1 VTLTSEYLLAVD
13 DRDMKPNTS
22 GVGSTIKGVKPF
34 FTTLGGMTS
43 TADSDYQDVL
53 VLDTYYDTSGGNAN
67 ALSFDKSTQL
77 IRHWQAGQTA
87 TSWGTSKTLAYTDS
101 NISGFNND
109 SNYLTST
116 DISGSDLILGDLKID
131 TQRSQ
136 DGSAARAFI
145 YTTSASGGAK
155 FKVFKNTNTTDGYA
169 RFKLDR
175 AYDYGNSDQMVQEA
189 IYQRRTTTKNVK
201 FRYDGD
207 VVTTDDVFL
216 EFYELS
222 DGTVEAWLCHDDYA
236 KSFITIYYDD
246 NLAETYPQPSAGT
259 PTGTLIHTTDPDT
272 ATPNWDISIGAGTF
286 SGNVGI
292 GTTSPDSLLHVNA
305 ASEPQVR
312 IENSDTSLTEGQVVG
327 GLLFEQNDSTSGG
340 AGISGRVQM
349 RASRR
354 PDNNGYFGTV
364 ADMDFLVSNAS
375 NGAASDNATKT
386 AMSIR
391 AGTGNI
397 GIGTITPGASLEVVG
412 NISASLAITASAFV
426 GDGSALTG
434 IDAGGFGYSNPIS
447 MSADTSTT
455 AGNYTS
461 IYGPMQ
467 INSGVTFTVAATSL
481 VKVETF

>member
-1 VTLTSEYLLAVD
+1 
-13 DRDMKPNTS
+13 MPNW
-22 GVGSTIKGVKPF
+22 KK
-34 FTTLGGMTS
+34 
-43 TADSDYQDVL
+43 
-53 VLDTYYDTSGGNAN
+53 
-67 ALSFDKSTQL
+67 L
-77 IRHWQAGQTA
+77 IV
-87 TSWGTSKTLAYTDS
+87 
-101 NISGFNND
+101 
-109 SNYLTST
+109 
-116 DISGSDLILGDLKID
+116 SGSDAALSSLNVTNAVTAGDLKID

-145 YTTSASGGAK
+145 YTTSGTGGAK

-169 RFKLDR
+169 RFKVDR
-175 AYDYGNSDQMVQEA
+175 AYDYGNSDQTVQEA

-207 VVTTDDVFL
+207 VANTEDVFL

-236 KSFITIYYDD
+236 KSFITIFYDAV
-246 NLAETYPQPSAGT
+246 LAETYPKTSAGT
-259 PTGTLIHTTDPDT
+259 PTGTLIHTTNPDT

-292 GTTSPDSLLHVNA
+292 GTTS
-305 ASEPQVR
+305 
-312 IENSDTSLTEGQVVG
+312 
-327 GLLFEQNDSTSGG
+327 
-340 AGISGRVQM
+340 
-349 RASRR
+349 
-354 PDNNGYFGTV
+354 
-364 ADMDFLVSNAS
+364 
-375 NGAASDNATKT
+375 
-386 AMSIR
+386 
-391 AGTGNI
+391 
-397 GIGTITPGASLEVVG
+397 PGASLEVVG

-461 IYGPMQ
+461 IYGPIQ